1 MLDIR
6 LPIGAMFALLGVMLA
21 LYGLFTPA
29 EMYRVSLGHNL
40 NLIWG
45 GAMALFGGGM
55 LLWMLLRPES
65 GPDVREIS
73 TVVPTAPQEQRTE
86 S

>member
-6 LPIGAMFALLGVMLA
+6 LPIGAMFALLGAMLA
-21 LYGLFTPA
+21 VYGLVTPA

-40 NLIWG
+40 NLYWG

-55 LLWMLLRPES
+55 LLWMLMRPE
-65 GPDVREIS
+65 PKAEPHELS
-73 TVVPTAPQEQRTE
+73 TVVPSAPQEQKAE